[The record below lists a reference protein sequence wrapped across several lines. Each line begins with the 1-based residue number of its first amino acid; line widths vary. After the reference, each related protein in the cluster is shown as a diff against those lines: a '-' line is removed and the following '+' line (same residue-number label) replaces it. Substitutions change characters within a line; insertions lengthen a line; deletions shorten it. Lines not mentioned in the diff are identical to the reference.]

1 MLSGLLGKK
10 VGMTQVFSPQGAA
23 MPVTVIEA
31 GPCTITQIKTVASD
45 GYEAVQI
52 GFGKAKHATRPE
64 LGHLGHT
71 LAQLPAQRR
80 KQQQVQ
86 AKARAEARAKTAE
99 AKAAS
104 EDEEAE
110 EVEEESEEEE
120 EETEAIEE
128 ETETTEV
135 TLEAEAEEAEARD
148 AAKAKPA
155 AKSEQ
160 TRTAQR
166 DLQRKRPGGGLGP
179 FDVLREVRPFG
190 SDPLQVG
197 QQFDATMFKVGELV
211 DVVGTSKGKGFQGVM
226 KRHGFGGGQRTHGQ
240 SDRPRHPGS
249 IGAGNTPG
257 RVLKSTLMAGHMGAE
272 RVTVKR
278 LEVVAADAERG
289 VLLVRGSVPGPT
301 GGMLMIRK
309 VAESLALALRLE
321 QEQAK

>member
-10 VGMTQVFSPQGAA
+10 LGMTQVFGPKGAA
-23 MPVTVIEA
+23 IPVTVIEA
-31 GPCTITQIKTVASD
+31 GPCVVTQIKNVATD

-52 GFGKAKHATRPE
+52 GFGKTKHATRPE

-80 KQQQVQ
+80 KQQQAQ
-86 AKARAEARAKTAE
+86 AQARAEARAKTAE
-99 AKAAS
+99 AKATN

-110 EVEEESEEEE
+110 ASEEEE
-120 EETEAIEE
+120 EEAEAAAAEE
-128 ETETTEV
+128 AN
-135 TLEAEAEEAEARD
+135 LEAEAEEAEAR
-148 AAKAKPA
+148 AEAKAKPA
-155 AKSEQ
+155 AKTQS

-166 DLQRKRPGGGLGP
+166 DPQRKRAGGGLGP
-179 FDVLREVRPFG
+179 FEVLREVEPFG
-190 SDPLQVG
+190 SESLQVG
-197 QQFDATMFKVGELV
+197 QQFDATMFKIGELV

-257 RVLKSTLMAGHMGAE
+257 RVLKSTRMAGHMGSS
-272 RVTVKR
+272 RITVKR
-278 LEVVAADAERG
+278 LEVVAADAERN
-289 VLLVRGSVPGPT
+289 VLLVKGSIPGPT

-309 VAESLALALRLE
+309 VAESLALAKRLE

>member
-10 VGMTQVFSPQGAA
+10 VGMTQVFGPQGAA
-23 MPVTVIEA
+23 VPVTVIEA
-31 GPCTITQIKTVASD
+31 GPCTITQIKTVATD

-80 KQQQVQ
+80 KQQQAQ

-99 AKAAS
+99 SRAAS

-110 EVEEESEEEE
+110 ASEEEE
-120 EETEAIEE
+120 AAEAEAAEEP
-128 ETETTEV
+128 

-148 AAKAKPA
+148 EAEIKPVAKA
-155 AKSEQ
+155 EQ
-160 TRTAQR
+160 ARTAQR
-166 DLQRKRPGGGLGP
+166 DPQRKRPGGGLGP
-179 FDVLREVRPFG
+179 FEVLREVKPFG
-190 SDPLQVG
+190 NNPLQVG

-226 KRHGFGGGQRTHGQ
+226 KRHGFGGGPRTHGQ
-240 SDRPRHPGS
+240 SDRPRAPGS

-257 RVLKSTLMAGHMGAE
+257 RILKSTRMAGHMGAE

-289 VLLVRGSVPGPT
+289 VLLVRGSIPGPT

-309 VAESLALALRLE
+309 VAESLTLALRLE